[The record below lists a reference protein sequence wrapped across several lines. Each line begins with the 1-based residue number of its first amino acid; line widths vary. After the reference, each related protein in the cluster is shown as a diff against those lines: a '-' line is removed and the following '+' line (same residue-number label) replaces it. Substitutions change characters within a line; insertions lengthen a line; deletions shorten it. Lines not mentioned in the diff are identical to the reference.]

1 MELEKQQ
8 QKIFALQPGLEE
20 RQAQLANYADL
31 LQKTEALTSQFSK
44 LKSQKEH
51 LQGHTV
57 DPCFTEAEWS
67 ELKHQHENLLSQLQV
82 RISLLSCCLQFPLF
96 SCGAIQVGRL
106 WVKLGVEEVPLKK
119 GREYQPIN
127 LCICER

>member
-8 QKIFALQPGLEE
+8 QEIFALEPGLEE
-20 RQAQLANYADL
+20 KQAQLANYADL

-51 LQGHTV
+51 LQGHAV

-82 RISLLSCCLQFPLF
+82 RTSLSFPLGC
-96 SCGAIQVGRL
+96 SSHCPAV
-106 WVKLGVEEVPLKK
+106 VPFRWE
-119 GREYQPIN
+119 GYG
-127 LCICER
+127 

>member
-8 QKIFALQPGLEE
+8 QEIFALQPGLEE

-51 LQGHTV
+51 LQGHTA

-82 RISLLSCCLQFPLF
+82 RISLLSCWVQFPLF
-96 SCGAIQVGRL
+96 SSGVIQVGRL
-106 WVKLGVEEVPLKK
+106 RVKLGVEEVPLKK
-119 GREYQPIN
+119 GREY
-127 LCICER
+127 LLL

>member
-8 QKIFALQPGLEE
+8 QEIFALQPGLEE
-20 RQAQLANYADL
+20 KQAQLANYADL

-44 LKSQKEH
+44 LKAQEN

-82 RISLLSCCLQFPLF
+82 GTSLSFLSCWLQFSVLLWCNSGGKVMGKAGSGGSSSEKRQGISPPL
-96 SCGAIQVGRL
+96 SLRD
-106 WVKLGVEEVPLKK
+106 K
-119 GREYQPIN
+119 Y
-127 LCICER
+127 

>member
-8 QKIFALQPGLEE
+8 QEIFALQPGLEE
-20 RQAQLANYADL
+20 KQAQLANYADL

-82 RISLLSCCLQFPLF
+82 GTSFFPFCWLQFSLF
-96 SCGAIQVGRL
+96 SCGGKVLGKVGSGGSSSE
-106 WVKLGVEEVPLKK
+106 KGQGVSPSLSLRDK
-119 GREYQPIN
+119 Y
-127 LCICER
+127 